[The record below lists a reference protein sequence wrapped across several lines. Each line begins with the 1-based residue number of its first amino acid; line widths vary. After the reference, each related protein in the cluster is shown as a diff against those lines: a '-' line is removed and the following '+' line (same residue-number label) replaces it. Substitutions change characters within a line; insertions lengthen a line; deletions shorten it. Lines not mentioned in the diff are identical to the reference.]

1 VLWEVKMRLRPA
13 FLLFAFFAASPGFA
27 EDLYKGGNWPSLAAD
42 RKPDSVG
49 DIVTVLVAENNTAS
63 NSVGKGSRKQN
74 SISGQITAGS
84 SFDKSAGLT
93 FGGSYDGEGSN
104 SRADRMVA
112 QLSATVTQIYPN
124 GDLQISGWQRLKI
137 NGEMT
142 DIKVSG
148 RVRPDDVNGQNAVL
162 SSRIADANIEYDGKG
177 FATRSAKP
185 GIVSQIFSWLGLL

>member
-1 VLWEVKMRLRPA
+1 MKMRTCLA
-13 FLLFAFFAASPGFA
+13 LLLMSASLSAPVGA

-42 RKPDSVG
+42 RKADAVG

-63 NSVGKGSRKQN
+63 NSVGKSSKKQN
-74 SISGQITAGS
+74 SVGGQITAGS
-84 SFDKSAGLT
+84 SFDQSAGVN
-93 FGGSYDGEGSN
+93 FGGSYDGEGNN

-148 RVRPDDVNGQNAVL
+148 RVRPDDINGQNAVL

-185 GIVSQIFSWLGLL
+185 GIVTKLFSWLGLL